1 MALACAGREGAGP
14 RPIGSF
20 ACQALCGL
28 LGDRHPQLGH
38 SAMVATH
45 RSPACRHRPSDRM
58 VADMKCPKLHDRK
71 DPAPGPPRPGRGAIV
86 HTRSSP
92 HRQAAALQTPIA
104 VGRYYDSQTGQ
115 FLSVDPL
122 VDETEQPYEYAD
134 DEPTKNT
141 DPYGQSSSGC
151 IGTDSGDGFELCF
164 GIVGSGQTV
173 DQMSVYVIDRDQVYK
188 GSTTFNA
195 ALAITGP
202 NNNRI
207 IIEDG
212 EPLTSIY
219 WSFTPWTWAE
229 YIVDWVPP
237 TPKKTGQYC
246 GIWIGAPPNNTRI
259 GNQGNGACEGVE

>member
-1 MALACAGREGAGP
+1 METMSCRT
-14 RPIGSF
+14 
-20 ACQALCGL
+20 
-28 LGDRHPQLGH
+28 
-38 SAMVATH
+38 MVA
-45 RSPACRHRPSDRM
+45 
-58 VADMKCPKLHDRK
+58 
-71 DPAPGPPRPGRGAIV
+71 RGAV
-86 HTRSSP
+86 NTAGG
-92 HRQAAALQTPIA
+92 RQRASRRARRCRRGRPRQVA
-104 VGRYYDSQTGQ
+104 VSRYYDSQTGQ